1 MSSVFSVKASFD
13 GGDLVKGFNDVKKE
27 VKGIENAG
35 EDAKKS
41 LDQMLQQKNS
51 TSNYRRQLMQLT
63 KQLTD
68 LTVNYRSLS
77 DEEKQSEFGVALAQR
92 IDELTAKASMF
103 KDAMLDVQQSITE
116 SASDTANWDAFQQ
129 LVDVSTSA
137 LQSFTGVAG
146 LSEDSVEEL
155 TRTIAA
161 MQTIGAASNTV
172 IKIGNALQKQ
182 SALMLGVRRTQ
193 ELAAATAIKLKT
205 AAEVKGKAATV
216 AATAAQKAL
225 NTVAKANPYVLLAS
239 AVIALGTALVAF
251 AKKSN
256 EATKAEKAR
265 KEAAEEAAESIN
277 DARSKEAKSVGEVT
291 AKYRILQIEYSKL
304 DQNDKTSWIKDNA
317 TAFDN
322 LGLKINNVNDADQ
335 VFVTQSAKVIAALK
349 ARAKAEALEEKY
361 KEEVI
366 KAEEKKAEV
375 VRKTAKEGA
384 KFFTADGKVPEPLK
398 EAGLTEK
405 ELKYEWGGGQ
415 SGAGT
420 YILTPEATKKLQ
432 EYYDTQY
439 DVAVKAA
446 DESTSYW
453 ENRMVEA
460 ANEAAKAAKE
470 IEGLI
475 TKPTNGNSDSTKSS
489 SSSKTSDNDDIFDSG
504 SLRAAQKTVT
514 ELQDKLNRMSP
525 DDKAFDKVK
534 ADLKVAEKIVDDIK
548 KKMSDPDAAKAL
560 VEQYDEASKKIN
572 DIVKEYNIGIID
584 EETAKKQIEAINA
597 ELQKLGL
604 KPIEIKVKN
613 GKWDELFDKDIDT
626 KNLIEQYDE
635 ASKKINDIVKEYN
648 IGIIDK
654 ETAKKQ
660 IEAINTE
667 LQKLGLK
674 PIDIKLNPKGKW
686 DGAFDKDNDTK
697 TAVDSVVQAYSLKLI
712 DKDYA
717 KEAIDAINVERINA
731 NLPPIHLNLDV
742 EGVKEGISQAMQMF
756 GAVGS
761 LGNVVSSINSVYES
775 FKNLPDA
782 MDEAENGWERFMV
795 GFKAV
800 MQIMN
805 VFTTVLGTINT
816 VMETFT
822 MIQELVT
829 AAKLKDAAASSV
841 KAGADTAAATAST
854 AEATA
859 DTAAATAAE
868 TKAVADTAAA
878 TASTTV
884 ATADTAATIA
894 SGTKAA
900 TDTSAATASGTKAA
914 ADIAAATAST
924 TVATADTAATVAS
937 GTKAATDIATAA
949 ASGTKAAADIAAATA
964 STTVATADTAATVA
978 SGTKTATD
986 IAGAT
991 ASGTKAAADIAA
1003 AGAASVEA
1011 TANTAAAVSGAA
1023 KSVSW
1028 VPIVGPILAV
1038 AAIAAIIGGIIAAA
1052 NKGKFANGGI
1062 VQGASKIGDFNIA
1075 RVNGGEMI
1083 LNNRQQANLF
1093 NMLDNNR
1100 VNNVSASP
1108 QNVSFRIQGD
1118 TLVGVIDNYNKKR
1131 SRM

>member
-1 MSSVFSVKASFD
+1 MSSVFSIKASFD

-77 DEEKQSEFGVALAQR
+77 DEEKQSEFGVALAKR

-103 KDAMLDVQQSITE
+103 KDAMLDVQQSISE

-182 SALMLGVRRTQ
+182 SALMLGVLRTQ

-265 KEAAEEAAESIN
+265 KEAAEEAAESIK

-304 DQNDKTSWIKDNA
+304 DQNDKITWIKDNA

-335 VFVTQSAKVIAALK
+335 VFVTQSAKVIAALQ

-375 VRKTAKEGA
+375 VRKTANEGDR
-384 KFFTADGKVPEPLK
+384 FFTADGKVPEPLK

-475 TKPTNGNSDSTKSS
+475 TKPTNGNSVSTKSS

-504 SLRAAQKTVT
+504 SLIAAQKTVT
-514 ELQDKLNRMSP
+514 DLQDKLNRMSP

-534 ADLKVAEKIVDDIK
+534 ADLKAAEKIVEDIK
-548 KKMSDPDAAKAL
+548 KKMSDPDAAKTL

-613 GKWDELFDKDIDT
+613 GKWDGVFDIDIDT
-626 KNLIEQYDE
+626 KNLIEQYDD
-635 ASKKINDIVKEYN
+635 AVKKINDIVKSYN
-648 IGIIDK
+648 IGIIDEEK
-654 ETAKKQ
+654 AKAQ
-660 IEAINTE
+660 IEAINAE
-667 LQKLGLK
+667 LKKLGLK

-756 GAVGS
+756 DAVSS

-795 GFKAV
+795 GFEAG
-800 MQIMN
+800 MQIMS

-816 VMETFT
+816 LMTTFQT
-822 MIQELVT
+822 IQELVT
-829 AAKLKDAAASSV
+829 AAKIKDAAASSV
-841 KAGADTAAATAST
+841 QTAADEAAAAATMTKAGANM
-854 AEATA
+854 
-859 DTAAATAAE
+859 AE
-868 TKAVADTAAA
+868 TATGAGKAV
-878 TASTTV
+878 
-884 ATADTAATIA
+884 
-894 SGTKAA
+894 
-900 TDTSAATASGTKAA
+900 
-914 ADIAAATAST
+914 
-924 TVATADTAATVAS
+924 
-937 GTKAATDIATAA
+937 
-949 ASGTKAAADIAAATA
+949 
-964 STTVATADTAATVA
+964 
-978 SGTKTATD
+978 
-986 IAGAT
+986 
-991 ASGTKAAADIAA
+991 
-1003 AGAASVEA
+1003 
-1011 TANTAAAVSGAA
+1011 
-1023 KSVSW
+1023 SW
-1028 VPIVGPILAV
+1028 LPIVGPILA
-1038 AAIAAIIGGIIAAA
+1038 IAAIGAIMGVMLGVMS
-1052 NKGKFANGGI
+1052 KSKFANGGI
-1062 VQGASKIGDFNIA
+1062 VSNASKIGDFNIA

-1093 NMLDNNR
+1093 NMLDHNR
-1100 VNNVSASP
+1100 IDKTSTSP

>member
-1 MSSVFSVKASFD
+1 MSSVFSIKASFD

-182 SALMLGVRRTQ
+182 SALMLGVLRTQ

-205 AAEVKGKAATV
+205 AAEVKGKEATV
-216 AATAAQKAL
+216 AATVAQKAL

-239 AVIALGTALVAF
+239 AVIALGTALFAF

-265 KEAAEEAAESIN
+265 KEAAEEAAESIK

-304 DQNDKTSWIKDNA
+304 DQNDKITWIKDNA

-335 VFVTQSAKVIAALK
+335 VFVTQSAKVIAALQ

-375 VRKTAKEGA
+375 VRKTAKEGDR
-384 KFFTADGKVPEPLK
+384 FFTADGKVPEPLK

-475 TKPTNGNSDSTKSS
+475 TKPTNGNSGSTKSS
-489 SSSKTSDNDDIFDSG
+489 SSYKTSDNDDIFDSG
-504 SLRAAQKTVT
+504 SLIAAQKTVT
-514 ELQDKLNRMSP
+514 DLQDKLNRMSP

-534 ADLKVAEKIVDDIK
+534 ADLKAAEKIVEDIK
-548 KKMSDPDAAKAL
+548 KKMSDPDAAKTL

-613 GKWDELFDKDIDT
+613 GKWDGVFDIGIDT
-626 KNLIEQYDE
+626 KNLIEQYDD
-635 ASKKINDIVKEYN
+635 AVKKINDIVKSYN
-648 IGIIDK
+648 IGIIDEEK
-654 ETAKKQ
+654 AKAQIEAINAELKKLGLKPIEIKLKGKWDGVFDIDIDTKHLVDQYDDAVKKVNDIVKGYNIGIIDEETAKKQ
-660 IEAINTE
+660 IEAINAE

-756 GAVGS
+756 DAVSS

-775 FKNLPDA
+775 FKNLQDA

-795 GFKAV
+795 GFEAG
-800 MQIMN
+800 MQIMS

-816 VMETFT
+816 LMTTFQT
-822 MIQELVT
+822 IQELVT
-829 AAKLKDAAASSV
+829 AAKIKDAAASSV
-841 KAGADTAAATAST
+841 QTAADEAAAAATMTKAGANM
-854 AEATA
+854 
-859 DTAAATAAE
+859 AE
-868 TKAVADTAAA
+868 TATGAGKAV
-878 TASTTV
+878 
-884 ATADTAATIA
+884 
-894 SGTKAA
+894 
-900 TDTSAATASGTKAA
+900 
-914 ADIAAATAST
+914 
-924 TVATADTAATVAS
+924 
-937 GTKAATDIATAA
+937 
-949 ASGTKAAADIAAATA
+949 
-964 STTVATADTAATVA
+964 
-978 SGTKTATD
+978 
-986 IAGAT
+986 
-991 ASGTKAAADIAA
+991 
-1003 AGAASVEA
+1003 
-1011 TANTAAAVSGAA
+1011 
-1023 KSVSW
+1023 SW
-1028 VPIVGPILAV
+1028 LPIVGPILA
-1038 AAIAAIIGGIIAAA
+1038 IAAIGAIMGVMLGVMS
-1052 NKGKFANGGI
+1052 KSKFANGGI
-1062 VQGASKIGDFNIA
+1062 VSNASKIGDFNIA

-1093 NMLDNNR
+1093 NMLDHNR
-1100 VNNVSASP
+1100 IDKTSTSP

>member
-1 MSSVFSVKASFD
+1 MSSVFSIKASFD

-182 SALMLGVRRTQ
+182 SALMLGVLRTQ

-335 VFVTQSAKVIAALK
+335 VFVTQSAKVIAALQ

-375 VRKTAKEGA
+375 VRKTAKEGDR
-384 KFFTADGKVPEPLK
+384 FFTSDGKVPEPLK

-475 TKPTNGNSDSTKSS
+475 TKPTNGNSGSTKSS
-489 SSSKTSDNDDIFDSG
+489 SSYKTSDNDDIFDSG
-504 SLRAAQKTVT
+504 SLIAAQKTVT
-514 ELQDKLNRMSP
+514 DLQDKLNRMSP

-534 ADLKVAEKIVDDIK
+534 ADLKAAEKIVEDIK
-548 KKMSDPDAAKAL
+548 KKMSDPDAAKTL

-572 DIVKEYNIGIID
+572 NIVKEYNIGIID

-613 GKWDELFDKDIDT
+613 GKWDGVFDIGIDT
-626 KNLIEQYDE
+626 KNLIEQYDD
-635 ASKKINDIVKEYN
+635 AVKKINDIVKSYN
-648 IGIIDK
+648 IGIIDEEK
-654 ETAKKQ
+654 AKAQ
-660 IEAINTE
+660 IEAINAE
-667 LQKLGLK
+667 LKKLGLK

-756 GAVGS
+756 DAVSS

-775 FKNLPDA
+775 FKNLQDA
-782 MDEAENGWERFMV
+782 MDEAENGLERFMV
-795 GFKAV
+795 GFEAG
-800 MQIMN
+800 MQIMS

-816 VMETFT
+816 LMTTFQT
-822 MIQELVT
+822 IQELVT
-829 AAKLKDAAASSV
+829 AAKIKDAAASSV
-841 KAGADTAAATAST
+841 QTAADEAAAAATMTKAGANM
-854 AEATA
+854 
-859 DTAAATAAE
+859 AE
-868 TKAVADTAAA
+868 TATGAGKAV
-878 TASTTV
+878 
-884 ATADTAATIA
+884 
-894 SGTKAA
+894 
-900 TDTSAATASGTKAA
+900 
-914 ADIAAATAST
+914 
-924 TVATADTAATVAS
+924 
-937 GTKAATDIATAA
+937 
-949 ASGTKAAADIAAATA
+949 
-964 STTVATADTAATVA
+964 
-978 SGTKTATD
+978 
-986 IAGAT
+986 
-991 ASGTKAAADIAA
+991 
-1003 AGAASVEA
+1003 
-1011 TANTAAAVSGAA
+1011 
-1023 KSVSW
+1023 SW
-1028 VPIVGPILAV
+1028 LPIVGPILA
-1038 AAIAAIIGGIIAAA
+1038 IAAIGAIMGVMLGVMS
-1052 NKGKFANGGI
+1052 KSKFANGGI
-1062 VQGASKIGDFNIA
+1062 VSNASKIGDFNIA

-1093 NMLDNNR
+1093 NMLDHNR
-1100 VNNVSASP
+1100 IDKTSTSP

>member
-1 MSSVFSVKASFD
+1 MSSVFSIKASFD

-27 VKGIENAG
+27 VKGIETAG

-41 LDQMLQQKNS
+41 LDQMLQHKNS

-63 KQLTD
+63 QQLTD

-92 IDELTAKASMF
+92 IDELTTKASMF
-103 KDAMLDVQQSITE
+103 KDAMLDVQQSISE

-129 LVDVSTSA
+129 LVDVSTSV

-146 LSEDSVEEL
+146 LSEESVEGL

-193 ELAAATAIKLKT
+193 ELAAAAAIKLKT

-251 AKKSN
+251 AKKSS

-265 KEAAEEAAESIN
+265 KEAAEEAAESIK

-291 AKYRILQIEYSKL
+291 AKYRILQIAYSKL
-304 DQNDKTSWIKDNA
+304 DQNDKIAWIKDNA
-317 TAFDN
+317 TAFDS

-335 VFVTQSAKVIAALK
+335 IFVAQSAKVIAALQ

-366 KAEEKKAEV
+366 KAEEKKAAI
-375 VRKTAKEGA
+375 VRKTAKEGTRYQVSSA
-384 KFFTADGKVPEPLK
+384 FRMPKELK
-398 EAGLTEK
+398 EAGISK
-405 ELKYEWGGGQ
+405 DELRFELYGGE
-415 SGAGT
+415 SAAGE

-475 TKPTNGNSDSTKSS
+475 TKPNNGNSGSTKSS

-525 DDKAFDKVK
+525 DDKAFEKTK
-534 ADLKVAEKIVDDIK
+534 ADLKAAEKIVEDIK
-548 KKMSDPDAAKAL
+548 KKMSDPDAAKTL

-597 ELQKLGL
+597 ELQKLGI

-613 GKWDELFDKDIDT
+613 GKWDGVFDIDIDT
-626 KNLIEQYDE
+626 KNLIEQYDD
-635 ASKKINDIVKEYN
+635 AVKKINDIVKGYNIGIINEETAKTQIEAINNELKKLGLKPIEIKLKGKWDDVFDIDIDTKHLVDQYDDAVKKINDIVKGYN
-648 IGIIDK
+648 IGIIDEEK
-654 ETAKKQ
+654 AKTQ
-660 IEAINTE
+660 IETINDE
-667 LQKLGLK
+667 LKKLGLK
-674 PIDIKLNPKGKW
+674 PIDIKLNTKSKW

-717 KEAIDAINVERINA
+717 QEAIDAINVERINA
-731 NLPPIHLNLDV
+731 NLPPIYLNLDI
-742 EGVKEGISQAMQMF
+742 EGVKQGI
-756 GAVGS
+756 
-761 LGNVVSSINSVYES
+761 
-775 FKNLPDA
+775 D
-782 MDEAENGWERFMV
+782 
-795 GFKAV
+795 KA
-800 MQIMN
+800 
-805 VFTTVLGTINT
+805 
-816 VMETFT
+816 
-822 MIQELVT
+822 
-829 AAKLKDAAASSV
+829 
-841 KAGADTAAATAST
+841 
-854 AEATA
+854 
-859 DTAAATAAE
+859 
-868 TKAVADTAAA
+868 
-878 TASTTV
+878 
-884 ATADTAATIA
+884 
-894 SGTKAA
+894 
-900 TDTSAATASGTKAA
+900 
-914 ADIAAATAST
+914 
-924 TVATADTAATVAS
+924 
-937 GTKAATDIATAA
+937 
-949 ASGTKAAADIAAATA
+949 
-964 STTVATADTAATVA
+964 
-978 SGTKTATD
+978 
-986 IAGAT
+986 
-991 ASGTKAAADIAA
+991 
-1003 AGAASVEA
+1003 
-1011 TANTAAAVSGAA
+1011 
-1023 KSVSW
+1023 
-1028 VPIVGPILAV
+1028 
-1038 AAIAAIIGGIIAAA
+1038 
-1052 NKGKFANGGI
+1052 
-1062 VQGASKIGDFNIA
+1062 
-1075 RVNGGEMI
+1075 
-1083 LNNRQQANLF
+1083 
-1093 NMLDNNR
+1093 
-1100 VNNVSASP
+1100 
-1108 QNVSFRIQGD
+1108 
-1118 TLVGVIDNYNKKR
+1118 
-1131 SRM
+1131 

>member
-27 VKGIENAG
+27 IKGLETVG

-63 KQLTD
+63 HQLTD
-68 LTVNYRSLS
+68 LTVNYRKLS

-92 IDELTAKASMF
+92 IDELTTKASMF
-103 KDAMLDVQQSITE
+103 KDAMLDVQQSISE

-146 LSEDSVEEL
+146 LSEESVEEL

-193 ELAAATAIKLKT
+193 ELAAAAAIKLKT

-251 AKKSN
+251 AKKSS

-265 KEAAEEAAESIN
+265 KEAAEEAAESIK

-304 DQNDKTSWIKDNA
+304 DQNDKITWIKDNA

-322 LGLKINNVNDADQ
+322 LGLKINTVNDADQ
-335 VFVTQSAKVIAALK
+335 VFVTQSAKVIAALQ

-375 VRKTAKEGA
+375 VRKNAKEGDR
-384 KFFTADGKVPEPLK
+384 FFTADGKVPKPLK

-432 EYYDTQY
+432 EYYNTQY

-475 TKPTNGNSDSTKSS
+475 TKPTNSSSGSTKSS

-514 ELQDKLNRMSP
+514 ALQDKLNRMSP
-525 DDKAFDKVK
+525 DDKAFEKTK
-534 ADLKVAEKIVDDIK
+534 ADLKAAEKIVEDIK
-548 KKMSDPDAAKAL
+548 KKMSDPDAAKTL

-597 ELQKLGL
+597 ELQKLGI

-613 GKWDELFDKDIDT
+613 GKWDGVFDIDIDT
-626 KNLIEQYDE
+626 KNLIEQYDD
-635 ASKKINDIVKEYN
+635 AVKKVNDIVKGYN
-648 IGIIDK
+648 IGIIDEEK
-654 ETAKKQ
+654 AKTQ
-660 IEAINTE
+660 IEAINNE
-667 LQKLGLK
+667 LKKLGIK

-717 KEAIDAINVERINA
+717 QEAIDAINVERINA

-742 EGVKEGISQAMQMF
+742 EGVKQGIDKAMQMF
-756 GAVGS
+756 DTFGS

-775 FKNLPDA
+775 FNNLSTA
-782 MDEAENGWERFMV
+782 MDEAENSWERFML
-795 GFKAV
+795 GFDAGMK
-800 MQIMN
+800 IMN
-805 VFTTVLGTINT
+805 VFTTILETINT
-816 VMETFT
+816 LMTTFQT
-822 MIQELVT
+822 IQELVT
-829 AAKLKDAAASSV
+829 AAKLKDAAATSV
-841 KAGADTAAATAST
+841 QIAADTEGAGATMTKAGANM
-854 AEATA
+854 AET
-859 DTAAATAAE
+859 ATAAG
-868 TKAVADTAAA
+868 KAVSWIPVVGPVLAAA
-878 TASTTV
+878 AIG
-884 ATADTAATIA
+884 TIM
-894 SGTKAA
+894 G
-900 TDTSAATASGTKAA
+900 
-914 ADIAAATAST
+914 ILL
-924 TVATADTAATVAS
+924 
-937 GTKAATDIATAA
+937 
-949 ASGTKAAADIAAATA
+949 
-964 STTVATADTAATVA
+964 
-978 SGTKTATD
+978 
-986 IAGAT
+986 
-991 ASGTKAAADIAA
+991 
-1003 AGAASVEA
+1003 SVI
-1011 TANTAAAVSGAA
+1011 S
-1023 KSVSW
+1023 KS
-1028 VPIVGPILAV
+1028 
-1038 AAIAAIIGGIIAAA
+1038 
-1052 NKGKFANGGI
+1052 KFANGGI
-1062 VQGASKIGDFNIA
+1062 VPGASKIGDFNLV
-1075 RVNGGEMI
+1075 RVNGGELI
-1083 LNNRQQANLF
+1083 LNQRQQKNLF
-1093 NMLDNNR
+1093 DMIDKNR
-1100 VNNVSASP
+1100 VNNVNNTTG
-1108 QNVSFRIQGD
+1108 NVVFTIQGD
-1118 TLVGVIDNYNKKR
+1118 KLVGVLDNYNKKR

>member
-1 MSSVFSVKASFD
+1 
-13 GGDLVKGFNDVKKE
+13 
-27 VKGIENAG
+27 
-35 EDAKKS
+35 
-41 LDQMLQQKNS
+41 MLQQKNS

-182 SALMLGVRRTQ
+182 SALMLGVLRTQ

-265 KEAAEEAAESIN
+265 KEAAEEAAESIK

-304 DQNDKTSWIKDNA
+304 DQNDKITWIKDNA

-335 VFVTQSAKVIAALK
+335 VFVTQSAKVIAALQ

-375 VRKTAKEGA
+375 VRKTAKEGDR
-384 KFFTADGKVPEPLK
+384 FFTADGKVPEPLK

-475 TKPTNGNSDSTKSS
+475 TKPTNGNSGSTKSS

-504 SLRAAQKTVT
+504 SLIAAQKTVT
-514 ELQDKLNRMSP
+514 DLQDKLNRMSP

-534 ADLKVAEKIVDDIK
+534 ADLKAAEKIVEDIK
-548 KKMSDPDAAKAL
+548 KKMSDPDAAKTL

-572 DIVKEYNIGIID
+572 NIVKEYNIGIID

-613 GKWDELFDKDIDT
+613 GKWDGVFDIDIDT
-626 KNLIEQYDE
+626 KNLIEQYDD
-635 ASKKINDIVKEYN
+635 AVKKINDIVKSYN
-648 IGIIDK
+648 IGIIDEEK
-654 ETAKKQ
+654 AKAQ
-660 IEAINTE
+660 IEAINAE
-667 LQKLGLK
+667 LKKLGLK

-756 GAVGS
+756 DAVSS

-775 FKNLPDA
+775 FKNLQDA

-795 GFKAV
+795 GFEAG
-800 MQIMN
+800 MQIMS

-816 VMETFT
+816 LMTTFQT
-822 MIQELVT
+822 IQELVT
-829 AAKLKDAAASSV
+829 AAKIKDAAASSV
-841 KAGADTAAATAST
+841 QTAADEAAAAATMTKAGANM
-854 AEATA
+854 
-859 DTAAATAAE
+859 AE
-868 TKAVADTAAA
+868 TATGAGKAV
-878 TASTTV
+878 
-884 ATADTAATIA
+884 
-894 SGTKAA
+894 
-900 TDTSAATASGTKAA
+900 
-914 ADIAAATAST
+914 
-924 TVATADTAATVAS
+924 
-937 GTKAATDIATAA
+937 
-949 ASGTKAAADIAAATA
+949 
-964 STTVATADTAATVA
+964 
-978 SGTKTATD
+978 
-986 IAGAT
+986 
-991 ASGTKAAADIAA
+991 
-1003 AGAASVEA
+1003 
-1011 TANTAAAVSGAA
+1011 
-1023 KSVSW
+1023 SW
-1028 VPIVGPILAV
+1028 LPIVGPILA
-1038 AAIAAIIGGIIAAA
+1038 IAAIGAIMGVMLGVMS
-1052 NKGKFANGGI
+1052 KSKFANGGI
-1062 VQGASKIGDFNIA
+1062 VSNASKIGDFNIA

-1093 NMLDNNR
+1093 NMLDHNR
-1100 VNNVSASP
+1100 IDKTSTSP

>member
-1 MSSVFSVKASFD
+1 MSVFSIKASFD
-13 GGDLVKGFNDVKKE
+13 STDLVKGFNDVKKE

-41 LDQMLQQKNS
+41 LDKMLQQKNS

-92 IDELTAKASMF
+92 IDELTTKASMF
-103 KDAMLDVQQSITE
+103 KDAMLDVQQSISE

-129 LVDVSTSA
+129 LIDVSTSA

-146 LSEDSVEEL
+146 LSEESVEEL

-193 ELAAATAIKLKT
+193 ELAAAAAIKLKT

-251 AKKSN
+251 AKKSS

-265 KEAAEEAAESIN
+265 KEAAEEAAESIK

-304 DQNDKTSWIKDNA
+304 DQNDKIAWIKDNA

-322 LGLKINNVNDADQ
+322 LGLKINNINDADQ
-335 VFVTQSAKVIAALK
+335 IFVTQSAKVIAALQ

-375 VRKTAKEGA
+375 VRKTAKEGDR
-384 KFFTADGKVPEPLK
+384 FFTADGKVPKQLK

-460 ANEAAKAAKE
+460 ANDAAKAAKE

-475 TKPTNGNSDSTKSS
+475 TKPNNGNSGSTKSS

-514 ELQDKLNRMSP
+514 DLQDKLNRMSP
-525 DDKAFDKVK
+525 DDKAFEKTK
-534 ADLKVAEKIVDDIK
+534 ADLKAAEKIVEDIK
-548 KKMSDPDAAKAL
+548 KKMADPDAAKTL
-560 VEQYDEASKKIN
+560 VDQYDEASKKIN

-597 ELQKLGL
+597 ELQKLGI

-613 GKWDELFDKDIDT
+613 GKWDDVFDIDIDT
-626 KNLIEQYDE
+626 KHLVDQYDD
-635 ASKKINDIVKEYN
+635 AVKKVNDIVKGYN
-648 IGIIDK
+648 IGIIDEEK
-654 ETAKKQ
+654 AKTQ
-660 IEAINTE
+660 IEAINNE
-667 LQKLGLK
+667 LKKLGLK
-674 PIDIKLNPKGKW
+674 PIDIKLNAKSKW
-686 DGAFDKDNDTK
+686 DGAFEKDNDTK
-697 TAVDSVVQAYSLKLI
+697 TAVDSVVQAYNLKLI

-717 KEAIDAINVERINA
+717 QEAIDAINVERINA

-756 GAVGS
+756 DAVSS

-795 GFKAV
+795 GFEAG
-800 MQIMN
+800 MQIMS

-816 VMETFT
+816 LMTTFET
-822 MIQELVT
+822 IQELVT
-829 AAKLKDAAASSV
+829 AAKQKDA
-841 KAGADTAAATAST
+841 
-854 AEATA
+854 
-859 DTAAATAAE
+859 
-868 TKAVADTAAA
+868 
-878 TASTTV
+878 
-884 ATADTAATIA
+884 IA
-894 SGTKAA
+894 SGVQM
-900 TDTSAATASGTKAA
+900 A
-914 ADIAAATAST
+914 ADE
-924 TVATADTAATVAS
+924 
-937 GTKAATDIATAA
+937 
-949 ASGTKAAADIAAATA
+949 
-964 STTVATADTAATVA
+964 
-978 SGTKTATD
+978 
-986 IAGAT
+986 
-991 ASGTKAAADIAA
+991 AA
-1003 AGAASVEA
+1003 AGSSMKKGGAQMFEAATGA
-1011 TANTAAAVSGAA
+1011 GKAVS
-1023 KSVSW
+1023 W
-1028 VPIVGPILAV
+1028 LPIVGPILA
-1038 AAIAAIIGGIIAAA
+1038 IAAIGAIMGVMLGVMS
-1052 NKGKFANGGI
+1052 KSKFANGGI

-1093 NMLDNNR
+1093 NMLDHNR
-1100 VNNVSASP
+1100 IDNTSISP
-1108 QNVSFRIQGD
+1108 QTVSFRIQGD
-1118 TLVGVIDNYNKKR
+1118 TLVGAIDNYNKKR

>member
-1 MSSVFSVKASFD
+1 MSSVFSIKASFD

-182 SALMLGVRRTQ
+182 SALMLGVLRTQ

-304 DQNDKTSWIKDNA
+304 DQNDKITWIKDNA

-335 VFVTQSAKVIAALK
+335 VFVTQSAKVIAALQ

-375 VRKTAKEGA
+375 VRKTAKEGDR
-384 KFFTADGKVPEPLK
+384 FFTADGKVPEPLK

-475 TKPTNGNSDSTKSS
+475 TKPTNGNSGSTKSS
-489 SSSKTSDNDDIFDSG
+489 SSYKTSDNDDIFDSG
-504 SLRAAQKTVT
+504 SLIAAQKTVT
-514 ELQDKLNRMSP
+514 DLQDKLNRMSP

-534 ADLKVAEKIVDDIK
+534 ADLKAAEKIVEDIK
-548 KKMSDPDAAKAL
+548 KKMSDPDAAKTL

-572 DIVKEYNIGIID
+572 NIVKEYNIGIID

-613 GKWDELFDKDIDT
+613 GKWDGVFDIDIDT
-626 KNLIEQYDE
+626 KNLIEQYDD
-635 ASKKINDIVKEYN
+635 AVKKINDIVKSYN
-648 IGIIDK
+648 IGIIDEEK
-654 ETAKKQ
+654 AKAQ
-660 IEAINTE
+660 IEAINAE
-667 LQKLGLK
+667 LKKLGLK

-756 GAVGS
+756 DAVSS

-775 FKNLPDA
+775 FKNLQDA
-782 MDEAENGWERFMV
+782 MDEAENGWERFMG
-795 GFKAV
+795 GFEAG
-800 MQIMN
+800 MQIMS

-816 VMETFT
+816 LMTTFQT
-822 MIQELVT
+822 IQELVT
-829 AAKLKDAAASSV
+829 AAKIKDAAASSV
-841 KAGADTAAATAST
+841 QTAADEAAAAATMTKAGANM
-854 AEATA
+854 
-859 DTAAATAAE
+859 AE
-868 TKAVADTAAA
+868 TATGAGKAV
-878 TASTTV
+878 
-884 ATADTAATIA
+884 
-894 SGTKAA
+894 
-900 TDTSAATASGTKAA
+900 
-914 ADIAAATAST
+914 
-924 TVATADTAATVAS
+924 
-937 GTKAATDIATAA
+937 
-949 ASGTKAAADIAAATA
+949 
-964 STTVATADTAATVA
+964 
-978 SGTKTATD
+978 
-986 IAGAT
+986 
-991 ASGTKAAADIAA
+991 
-1003 AGAASVEA
+1003 
-1011 TANTAAAVSGAA
+1011 
-1023 KSVSW
+1023 SW
-1028 VPIVGPILAV
+1028 LPIVGPILA
-1038 AAIAAIIGGIIAAA
+1038 IAAIGAIMGVMLGVMS
-1052 NKGKFANGGI
+1052 KSKFANGGI
-1062 VQGASKIGDFNIA
+1062 VSNASKIGDFNIA

-1093 NMLDNNR
+1093 NMLDHNR
-1100 VNNVSASP
+1100 IDKTSTSP

>member
-182 SALMLGVRRTQ
+182 SALMLGVLRTQ

-239 AVIALGTALVAF
+239 AVIALGTALFAF

-304 DQNDKTSWIKDNA
+304 DQNDKITWIKDNA

-335 VFVTQSAKVIAALK
+335 VFVTQSAKVIAALQ

-375 VRKTAKEGA
+375 VRKTAKEGDR
-384 KFFTADGKVPEPLK
+384 FFTADGKVPEPLK

-420 YILTPEATKKLQ
+420 YILTQEATKKLQ
-432 EYYDTQY
+432 DYYDTQY

-475 TKPTNGNSDSTKSS
+475 TKPTNGNSGSTKSS
-489 SSSKTSDNDDIFDSG
+489 SSYKTSDNDDIFDSG
-504 SLRAAQKTVT
+504 SLIAAQKTVT
-514 ELQDKLNRMSP
+514 DLQDKLNRMSP

-534 ADLKVAEKIVDDIK
+534 ADLKAAEKIVEDIK
-548 KKMSDPDAAKAL
+548 KKMSDPDAAKTL

-572 DIVKEYNIGIID
+572 NIVKEYNIGIID

-597 ELQKLGL
+597 
-604 KPIEIKVKN
+604 
-613 GKWDELFDKDIDT
+613 
-626 KNLIEQYDE
+626 
-635 ASKKINDIVKEYN
+635 
-648 IGIIDK
+648 
-654 ETAKKQ
+654 
-660 IEAINTE
+660 E

-756 GAVGS
+756 DAVSS

-775 FKNLPDA
+775 FKNLQDA

-795 GFKAV
+795 GFEAG
-800 MQIMN
+800 MQIMS

-816 VMETFT
+816 LMTTFQT
-822 MIQELVT
+822 IQELVT
-829 AAKLKDAAASSV
+829 AAKIKDAAASSV
-841 KAGADTAAATAST
+841 QTAADEAAAAATMTKAGANM
-854 AEATA
+854 
-859 DTAAATAAE
+859 AE
-868 TKAVADTAAA
+868 TATGAGKAV
-878 TASTTV
+878 
-884 ATADTAATIA
+884 
-894 SGTKAA
+894 
-900 TDTSAATASGTKAA
+900 
-914 ADIAAATAST
+914 
-924 TVATADTAATVAS
+924 
-937 GTKAATDIATAA
+937 
-949 ASGTKAAADIAAATA
+949 
-964 STTVATADTAATVA
+964 
-978 SGTKTATD
+978 
-986 IAGAT
+986 
-991 ASGTKAAADIAA
+991 
-1003 AGAASVEA
+1003 
-1011 TANTAAAVSGAA
+1011 
-1023 KSVSW
+1023 SW
-1028 VPIVGPILAV
+1028 LPIVGPILA
-1038 AAIAAIIGGIIAAA
+1038 IAAIGAIMGVMLGVMS
-1052 NKGKFANGGI
+1052 KSKFANGGI
-1062 VQGASKIGDFNIA
+1062 VSNASKIGDFNIA

-1093 NMLDNNR
+1093 NMLDHNR
-1100 VNNVSASP
+1100 IDKTSTSP

>member
-1 MSSVFSVKASFD
+1 MSSVFSVKGSFD
-13 GGDLVKGFNDVKKE
+13 GADLVKGFNDVKKE
-27 VKGIENAG
+27 VKGLESAG

-51 TSNYRRQLMQLT
+51 TSNYRRQLMRLT
-63 KQLTD
+63 QQLTD

-92 IDELTAKASMF
+92 IDELTTKASMF
-103 KDAMLDVQQSITE
+103 KDAMLDVQQSISE

-146 LSEDSVEEL
+146 LSEESVEGL

-193 ELAAATAIKLKT
+193 ELAAAAAIKLKT

-239 AVIALGTALVAF
+239 AVIALGAALVVF
-251 AKKSN
+251 AKKSS

-265 KEAAEEAAESIN
+265 KEAAEEAAESIK

-304 DQNDKTSWIKDNA
+304 DQNDKITWIKDNA
-317 TAFDN
+317 TAFDS

-335 VFVTQSAKVIAALK
+335 IFVAQSAKVIAALQ

-375 VRKTAKEGA
+375 VRKTAKEGDR
-384 KFFTADGKVPEPLK
+384 FFTATGKVPEPLK

-489 SSSKTSDNDDIFDSG
+489 SSSKTSDNEDIFDPG
-504 SLRAAQKTVT
+504 SLRAAQKIVT
-514 ELQDKLNRMSP
+514 DLQDKLNRMSP
-525 DDKAFDKVK
+525 DDKAFEKTK
-534 ADLKVAEKIVDDIK
+534 ADLKAAEKIVEDIK
-548 KKMSDPDAAKAL
+548 KKMADPDAAKTL

-604 KPIEIKVKN
+604 KPIEIK
-613 GKWDELFDKDIDT
+613 
-626 KNLIEQYDE
+626 
-635 ASKKINDIVKEYN
+635 
-648 IGIIDK
+648 
-654 ETAKKQ
+654 
-660 IEAINTE
+660 
-667 LQKLGLK
+667 LK
-674 PIDIKLNPKGKW
+674 PVVNKGKW

-697 TAVDSVVQAYSLKLI
+697 TAIDSVVKAYSLKLI

-717 KEAIDAINVERINA
+717 QEAIDAINVERINA
-731 NLPPIHLNLDV
+731 NLQPIYLNLDI
-742 EGVKEGISQAMQMF
+742 EGVKQGIDKAMQMF
-756 GAVGS
+756 DTFGS

-775 FKNLPDA
+775 FNNLSTA
-782 MDEAENGWERFMV
+782 MDDAENSWERFMV
-795 GFKAV
+795 GFDAGMK
-800 MQIMN
+800 IMN
-805 VFTTVLGTINT
+805 VFTTILETINT
-816 VMETFT
+816 LMTTFQT
-822 MIQELVT
+822 IQELVT
-829 AAKLKDAAASSV
+829 AAKLKDAAATSV
-841 KAGADTAAATAST
+841 QIAADTEGAGATMTKAGANM
-854 AEATA
+854 AET
-859 DTAAATAAE
+859 ATAAG
-868 TKAVADTAAA
+868 KAVSWIPVVGPVLAAA
-878 TASTTV
+878 AIG
-884 ATADTAATIA
+884 TIM
-894 SGTKAA
+894 G
-900 TDTSAATASGTKAA
+900 
-914 ADIAAATAST
+914 ILL
-924 TVATADTAATVAS
+924 
-937 GTKAATDIATAA
+937 
-949 ASGTKAAADIAAATA
+949 
-964 STTVATADTAATVA
+964 
-978 SGTKTATD
+978 
-986 IAGAT
+986 
-991 ASGTKAAADIAA
+991 
-1003 AGAASVEA
+1003 SVI
-1011 TANTAAAVSGAA
+1011 S
-1023 KSVSW
+1023 KS
-1028 VPIVGPILAV
+1028 
-1038 AAIAAIIGGIIAAA
+1038 
-1052 NKGKFANGGI
+1052 KFANGGI
-1062 VQGASKIGDFNIA
+1062 VPGASKIGDFNLV
-1075 RVNGGEMI
+1075 RVNGGELI
-1083 LNNRQQANLF
+1083 LNQRQQKNLF
-1093 NMLDNNR
+1093 DMIDKNR
-1100 VNNVSASP
+1100 VNNVNNTDG
-1108 QNVSFRIQGD
+1108 NVVFTIQGD
-1118 TLVGVIDNYNKKR
+1118 KLVGVLDNYNKKR

>member
-1 MSSVFSVKASFD
+1 MSSVFSIKASFD

-27 VKGIENAG
+27 VKGIENVG

-77 DEEKQSEFGVALAQR
+77 DEEKQSEFGVALAKR

-103 KDAMLDVQQSITE
+103 KDAMLYVQQSITE

-182 SALMLGVRRTQ
+182 SALMLGVLRTQ

-265 KEAAEEAAESIN
+265 KEAAEEAAESIK

-291 AKYRILQIEYSKL
+291 AKYHILQIEYSKL

-335 VFVTQSAKVIAALK
+335 VFVTQSAKVIAALQ

-375 VRKTAKEGA
+375 VRKTTKEGDR
-384 KFFTADGKVPEPLK
+384 FFTADGKVPEQLK

-504 SLRAAQKTVT
+504 SLIAAQKTVT
-514 ELQDKLNRMSP
+514 DLQDKLNRMSP
-525 DDKAFDKVK
+525 NDKAFDKVK
-534 ADLKVAEKIVDDIK
+534 ADLKAAEKIVEDIK
-548 KKMSDPDAAKAL
+548 KKMSDPDAAKTL

-613 GKWDELFDKDIDT
+613 GKWDGVFDIDIDT
-626 KNLIEQYDE
+626 KNLIEQYDD
-635 ASKKINDIVKEYN
+635 AVKKINDIVKGYN
-648 IGIIDK
+648 IGIIDEEK
-654 ETAKKQ
+654 AKAQ
-660 IEAINTE
+660 IEAINAE
-667 LQKLGLK
+667 LKKLGLK

-756 GAVGS
+756 DAVSS

-775 FKNLPDA
+775 FKNLQDA

-795 GFKAV
+795 GFEAG
-800 MQIMN
+800 MQIMS

-816 VMETFT
+816 LMTTFQT
-822 MIQELVT
+822 IQELVT
-829 AAKLKDAAASSV
+829 AAKIKDAAASSV
-841 KAGADTAAATAST
+841 QTAADEAAAAATMTKAGANM
-854 AEATA
+854 
-859 DTAAATAAE
+859 AE
-868 TKAVADTAAA
+868 TATGAGKAV
-878 TASTTV
+878 
-884 ATADTAATIA
+884 
-894 SGTKAA
+894 
-900 TDTSAATASGTKAA
+900 
-914 ADIAAATAST
+914 
-924 TVATADTAATVAS
+924 
-937 GTKAATDIATAA
+937 
-949 ASGTKAAADIAAATA
+949 
-964 STTVATADTAATVA
+964 
-978 SGTKTATD
+978 
-986 IAGAT
+986 
-991 ASGTKAAADIAA
+991 
-1003 AGAASVEA
+1003 
-1011 TANTAAAVSGAA
+1011 
-1023 KSVSW
+1023 SW
-1028 VPIVGPILAV
+1028 LPIVGPILA
-1038 AAIAAIIGGIIAAA
+1038 IAAIGAIMGVMLGVMS
-1052 NKGKFANGGI
+1052 KSKFANGGI
-1062 VQGASKIGDFNIA
+1062 VSNASKIGDFNIA

-1093 NMLDNNR
+1093 NMLDHNR
-1100 VNNVSASP
+1100 IDKTSTSP

>member
-1 MSSVFSVKASFD
+1 MSSVFSIKASFD

-27 VKGIENAG
+27 VKGIENVG

-77 DEEKQSEFGVALAQR
+77 DEEKQSEFGVALAKR

-103 KDAMLDVQQSITE
+103 KDAMLDVQQSISE

-182 SALMLGVRRTQ
+182 SALMLGVLRTQ

-304 DQNDKTSWIKDNA
+304 DQNDKITWIKDNA

-335 VFVTQSAKVIAALK
+335 VFVTQSAKVIAALQ

-375 VRKTAKEGA
+375 VRKTANEGDR
-384 KFFTADGKVPEPLK
+384 FFTADGKVPEPLK

-432 EYYDTQY
+432 DYYDTQY

-475 TKPTNGNSDSTKSS
+475 TKPTNGNSGSTKSS
-489 SSSKTSDNDDIFDSG
+489 SSYKTSDNDDIFDSG
-504 SLRAAQKTVT
+504 SLIAAQKTVT
-514 ELQDKLNRMSP
+514 DLQDKLNRMSP

-534 ADLKVAEKIVDDIK
+534 ADLKAAEKIVEDIK
-548 KKMSDPDAAKAL
+548 KKMSDPDAAKTL

-613 GKWDELFDKDIDT
+613 GKWDGVFDIDIDT
-626 KNLIEQYDE
+626 KNLIEQYDD
-635 ASKKINDIVKEYN
+635 AVKKINDIVKSYN
-648 IGIIDK
+648 IGIIDE
-654 ETAKKQ
+654 ETSKKQ
-660 IEAINTE
+660 IEAINAE

-756 GAVGS
+756 DAVSS

-795 GFKAV
+795 GFEAG
-800 MQIMN
+800 MQIMS

-816 VMETFT
+816 LMTTFQT
-822 MIQELVT
+822 IQELVT
-829 AAKLKDAAASSV
+829 AAKIKDAAASSV
-841 KAGADTAAATAST
+841 QTAADEAAAAATMTKAGANM
-854 AEATA
+854 
-859 DTAAATAAE
+859 AE
-868 TKAVADTAAA
+868 TATGAGKAV
-878 TASTTV
+878 
-884 ATADTAATIA
+884 
-894 SGTKAA
+894 
-900 TDTSAATASGTKAA
+900 
-914 ADIAAATAST
+914 
-924 TVATADTAATVAS
+924 
-937 GTKAATDIATAA
+937 
-949 ASGTKAAADIAAATA
+949 
-964 STTVATADTAATVA
+964 
-978 SGTKTATD
+978 
-986 IAGAT
+986 
-991 ASGTKAAADIAA
+991 
-1003 AGAASVEA
+1003 
-1011 TANTAAAVSGAA
+1011 
-1023 KSVSW
+1023 SW
-1028 VPIVGPILAV
+1028 LPIVGPILA
-1038 AAIAAIIGGIIAAA
+1038 IAAIGAIMGVMLGVMS
-1052 NKGKFANGGI
+1052 KSKFANGGI

-1093 NMLDNNR
+1093 NMLDHNR
-1100 VNNVSASP
+1100 IDKTSTSP

>member
-1 MSSVFSVKASFD
+1 
-13 GGDLVKGFNDVKKE
+13 
-27 VKGIENAG
+27 
-35 EDAKKS
+35 
-41 LDQMLQQKNS
+41 MLQQKNS

-182 SALMLGVRRTQ
+182 SALMLGVLRTQ

-265 KEAAEEAAESIN
+265 KEAAEEAAESIK

-304 DQNDKTSWIKDNA
+304 DQNDKITWIKDNA

-335 VFVTQSAKVIAALK
+335 VFVTQSAKVIAALQ

-375 VRKTAKEGA
+375 VRKTAKEGDR
-384 KFFTADGKVPEPLK
+384 FFTADGKVPEPLK

-475 TKPTNGNSDSTKSS
+475 TKPTNGNSGSTKSS

-504 SLRAAQKTVT
+504 SLIAAQKTVT
-514 ELQDKLNRMSP
+514 DLQDKLNRMSP

-534 ADLKVAEKIVDDIK
+534 ADLKAAEKIVEDIK
-548 KKMSDPDAAKAL
+548 KKMSDPDAAKTL

-613 GKWDELFDKDIDT
+613 GKWDGVFDIDIDT
-626 KNLIEQYDE
+626 KNLIEQYDD
-635 ASKKINDIVKEYN
+635 AVKKINDIVKSYN
-648 IGIIDK
+648 IGVIDEEK
-654 ETAKKQ
+654 AKAQ
-660 IEAINTE
+660 IEAINAE
-667 LQKLGLK
+667 LKKLGLK

-756 GAVGS
+756 DAVSS

-795 GFKAV
+795 GFEAG
-800 MQIMN
+800 MQIMS

-816 VMETFT
+816 LMTTFQT
-822 MIQELVT
+822 IQELVT
-829 AAKLKDAAASSV
+829 AAKIKDAAASGV
-841 KAGADTAAATAST
+841 QTAADEAAAAATMTKAGANM
-854 AEATA
+854 
-859 DTAAATAAE
+859 AE
-868 TKAVADTAAA
+868 TATGAGKAV
-878 TASTTV
+878 
-884 ATADTAATIA
+884 
-894 SGTKAA
+894 
-900 TDTSAATASGTKAA
+900 
-914 ADIAAATAST
+914 
-924 TVATADTAATVAS
+924 
-937 GTKAATDIATAA
+937 
-949 ASGTKAAADIAAATA
+949 
-964 STTVATADTAATVA
+964 
-978 SGTKTATD
+978 
-986 IAGAT
+986 
-991 ASGTKAAADIAA
+991 
-1003 AGAASVEA
+1003 
-1011 TANTAAAVSGAA
+1011 
-1023 KSVSW
+1023 SW
-1028 VPIVGPILAV
+1028 LPIVGPILA
-1038 AAIAAIIGGIIAAA
+1038 IAAIGAIMGVMLGVMS
-1052 NKGKFANGGI
+1052 KSKFANGGI
-1062 VQGASKIGDFNIA
+1062 VSNASKIGDFNIA

-1093 NMLDNNR
+1093 NMLDHNR
-1100 VNNVSASP
+1100 IDKTSASP

>member
-1 MSSVFSVKASFD
+1 MSQFSVKATFD
-13 GGDLVKGFNDVKKE
+13 GADLVKGFNDVKKE
-27 VKGIENAG
+27 IKGLETVG

-77 DEEKQSEFGVALAQR
+77 DEEKQSEFGVALAKR

-103 KDAMLDVQQSITE
+103 KDAMLDVQQSISK

-137 LQSFTGVAG
+137 LQSFTGIAG
-146 LSEDSVEEL
+146 LSEESVEEL

-193 ELAAATAIKLKT
+193 ELALATAIKLKT

-216 AATAAQKAL
+216 AATGAQKAL

-265 KEAAEEAAESIN
+265 KEAAEEAAESVK

-304 DQNDKTSWIKDNA
+304 DQNDKITWIKDNA
-317 TAFDN
+317 TAFNN

-335 VFVTQSAKVIAALK
+335 VFVTQSAKVIAALQ

-375 VRKTAKEGA
+375 VRKTAKEGDR
-384 KFFTADGKVPEPLK
+384 FFTVDGKVPELLK
-398 EAGLTEK
+398 EAGLIEK

-420 YILTPEATKKLQ
+420 YILTQEATKKLQ

-460 ANEAAKAAKE
+460 ANEAAKTAKE

-475 TKPTNGNSDSTKSS
+475 TTP
-489 SSSKTSDNDDIFDSG
+489 KTSNSGSKISNTEDIFDSG
-504 SLRAAQKTVT
+504 SLRAAQKAVT
-514 ELQDKLNRMSP
+514 KLQDKLNRMSP
-525 DDKAFDKVK
+525 DNEAFEETKK
-534 ADLKVAEKIVDDIK
+534 KLKDAEKIVEDIK
-548 KKMSDPDAAKAL
+548 KKMADPESAKTL
-560 VEQYDEASKKIN
+560 VEQYDDAVKKIN
-572 DIVKEYNIGIID
+572 SIVKKYNIGIID
-584 EETAKKQIEAINA
+584 EETAKTQIEAINA
-597 ELQKLGL
+597 ELK
-604 KPIEIKVKN
+604 
-613 GKWDELFDKDIDT
+613 
-626 KNLIEQYDE
+626 
-635 ASKKINDIVKEYN
+635 
-648 IGIIDK
+648 
-654 ETAKKQ
+654 
-660 IEAINTE
+660 
-667 LQKLGLK
+667 KLGLK
-674 PIDIKLNPKGKW
+674 PIDIKLNPVVNKGKW
-686 DGAFDKDNDTK
+686 AGAFDKDNDTK
-697 TAVDSVVQAYSLKLI
+697 TAVDSVVKAYSLKLV

-717 KEAIDAINVERINA
+717 QEAIDAINVERINA
-731 NLPPIHLNLDV
+731 NLPPIYLNLDI
-742 EGVKEGISQAMQMF
+742 EGVKQGIDKAMQMF

-775 FKNLPDA
+775 FNNLADA

-795 GFKAV
+795 GFEAG

-805 VFTTVLGTINT
+805 VFTTILETINT
-816 VMETFT
+816 LMTTFQT
-822 MIQELVT
+822 IQELVT
-829 AAKLKDAAASSV
+829 AAKLKDAAATSV
-841 KAGADTAAATAST
+841 QIAADTEGAGATMTKAGANM
-854 AEATA
+854 AET
-859 DTAAATAAE
+859 ATAAG
-868 TKAVADTAAA
+868 KAV
-878 TASTTV
+878 
-884 ATADTAATIA
+884 
-894 SGTKAA
+894 
-900 TDTSAATASGTKAA
+900 
-914 ADIAAATAST
+914 
-924 TVATADTAATVAS
+924 
-937 GTKAATDIATAA
+937 
-949 ASGTKAAADIAAATA
+949 
-964 STTVATADTAATVA
+964 
-978 SGTKTATD
+978 
-986 IAGAT
+986 
-991 ASGTKAAADIAA
+991 
-1003 AGAASVEA
+1003 
-1011 TANTAAAVSGAA
+1011 
-1023 KSVSW
+1023 SW
-1028 VPIVGPILAV
+1028 IPVVGPVLAV
-1038 AAIAAIIGGIIAAA
+1038 AAIGTIMGVLLSVIS
-1052 NKGKFANGGI
+1052 KSKFANGGI
-1062 VQGASKIGDFNIA
+1062 VQGPSKIGDFNLV
-1075 RVNGGEMI
+1075 RVNGGELI
-1083 LNNRQQANLF
+1083 LNQRQQKNLF
-1093 NMLDNNR
+1093 DMIDKNR
-1100 VNNVSASP
+1100 VNTVNNTTGNV
-1108 QNVSFRIQGD
+1108 VFTIQGD
-1118 TLVGVIDNYNKKR
+1118 KLVGVIDNYNKKR
-1131 SRM
+1131 GRM

>member
-1 MSSVFSVKASFD
+1 MSSVFSIKASFD

-27 VKGIENAG
+27 IKGLETVG

-63 KQLTD
+63 QQLTD

-92 IDELTAKASMF
+92 IDELTTKASMF
-103 KDAMLDVQQSITE
+103 KDAMLDVQQSISE

-137 LQSFTGVAG
+137 LQSLTGVAG
-146 LSEDSVEEL
+146 LSEESVEGL

-193 ELAAATAIKLKT
+193 ELAAAAAIKLKT

-251 AKKSN
+251 AKKSS

-265 KEAAEEAAESIN
+265 KEAAEEATESIK

-291 AKYRILQIEYSKL
+291 AKYRILQLEYSKL
-304 DQNDKTSWIKDNA
+304 DQNDKTTWIKDNA

-322 LGLKINNVNDADQ
+322 LGLKINSVNEADQ
-335 VFVTQSAKVIAALK
+335 VFVTQSTQVIAALR

-384 KFFTADGKVPEPLK
+384 RFFTADGKVPKALK

-405 ELKYEWGGGQ
+405 DLKYEWGGGQ

-420 YILTPEATKKLQ
+420 YILTKEAANKLQ
-432 EYYDTQY
+432 EYYDKQY
-439 DVAVKAA
+439 DIAVKAA

-475 TKPTNGNSDSTKSS
+475 TKPNNGNSSSTKSS
-489 SSSKTSDNDDIFDSG
+489 SSSKTSNIEDIFDSG

-525 DDKAFDKVK
+525 DDKAFEKTK
-534 ADLKVAEKIVDDIK
+534 ADLKAAEKIVEDIK
-548 KKMSDPDAAKAL
+548 KKMADPDAAKTL
-560 VEQYDEASKKIN
+560 VEQYDDAAKKIN
-572 DIVKEYNIGIID
+572 GIVKEYNIGIID
-584 EETAKKQIEAINA
+584 EETAKTQIEAINA

-604 KPIEIKVKN
+604 KPIEIK
-613 GKWDELFDKDIDT
+613 
-626 KNLIEQYDE
+626 
-635 ASKKINDIVKEYN
+635 
-648 IGIIDK
+648 
-654 ETAKKQ
+654 
-660 IEAINTE
+660 
-667 LQKLGLK
+667 
-674 PIDIKLNPKGKW
+674 LNPVVNKGKW

-697 TAVDSVVQAYSLKLI
+697 TGVDSVVKAYSLKLI

-717 KEAIDAINVERINA
+717 QEAIDAINVERINA

-756 GAVGS
+756 DAVSS

-795 GFKAV
+795 GFEAG

-816 VMETFT
+816 LMTTFET
-822 MIQELVT
+822 IQELVT
-829 AAKLKDAAASSV
+829 AAKQKDAIASGAQMAADEAAAASTMT
-841 KAGADTAAATAST
+841 KAGANM
-854 AEATA
+854 
-859 DTAAATAAE
+859 AE
-868 TKAVADTAAA
+868 TATGAGKAV
-878 TASTTV
+878 
-884 ATADTAATIA
+884 
-894 SGTKAA
+894 
-900 TDTSAATASGTKAA
+900 
-914 ADIAAATAST
+914 
-924 TVATADTAATVAS
+924 
-937 GTKAATDIATAA
+937 
-949 ASGTKAAADIAAATA
+949 
-964 STTVATADTAATVA
+964 
-978 SGTKTATD
+978 
-986 IAGAT
+986 
-991 ASGTKAAADIAA
+991 
-1003 AGAASVEA
+1003 
-1011 TANTAAAVSGAA
+1011 
-1023 KSVSW
+1023 SW
-1028 VPIVGPILAV
+1028 LPIVGPILA
-1038 AAIAAIIGGIIAAA
+1038 IAAIGAIMGVMLGVMS
-1052 NKGKFANGGI
+1052 KSKFANGGI

-1093 NMLDNNR
+1093 NMLDHNR
-1100 VNNVSASP
+1100 IDNTSISP
-1108 QNVSFRIQGD
+1108 QTVSFRIQGD
-1118 TLVGVIDNYNKKR
+1118 TLVGAIDNYNKKR

>member
-1 MSSVFSVKASFD
+1 MSSVFSIKASFD

-182 SALMLGVRRTQ
+182 SALMLGVLRTQ

-304 DQNDKTSWIKDNA
+304 DQNDKITWIKDNA

-335 VFVTQSAKVIAALK
+335 VFVTQSAKVIAALQ

-384 KFFTADGKVPEPLK
+384 RFFTSDGKVPEPLK

-475 TKPTNGNSDSTKSS
+475 TKPTNGNSGSTKSS
-489 SSSKTSDNDDIFDSG
+489 SSYKTSDNDDIFDSG
-504 SLRAAQKTVT
+504 SLIAAQKTVT
-514 ELQDKLNRMSP
+514 DLQDKLNRMSP

-534 ADLKVAEKIVDDIK
+534 ADLKAAEKIVEDIK
-548 KKMSDPDAAKAL
+548 KKMSDPDAAKTL

-584 EETAKKQIEAINA
+584 EETANKQIEAINA

-613 GKWDELFDKDIDT
+613 GKWDGVFDIDIDT
-626 KNLIEQYDE
+626 KNLIEQYDD
-635 ASKKINDIVKEYN
+635 AVKKINDIVKSYN
-648 IGIIDK
+648 IGIIDEEK
-654 ETAKKQ
+654 AKAQ
-660 IEAINTE
+660 IEAINAE

-756 GAVGS
+756 DAVSS

-775 FKNLPDA
+775 FKNLQDA

-795 GFKAV
+795 GFEAG
-800 MQIMN
+800 MQIMS

-816 VMETFT
+816 LMTTFQT
-822 MIQELVT
+822 IQELVT
-829 AAKLKDAAASSV
+829 AAKIKDAAASSV
-841 KAGADTAAATAST
+841 QTAADEAAAAATMTKAGANM
-854 AEATA
+854 
-859 DTAAATAAE
+859 AE
-868 TKAVADTAAA
+868 TATGAGKAV
-878 TASTTV
+878 
-884 ATADTAATIA
+884 
-894 SGTKAA
+894 
-900 TDTSAATASGTKAA
+900 
-914 ADIAAATAST
+914 
-924 TVATADTAATVAS
+924 
-937 GTKAATDIATAA
+937 
-949 ASGTKAAADIAAATA
+949 
-964 STTVATADTAATVA
+964 
-978 SGTKTATD
+978 
-986 IAGAT
+986 
-991 ASGTKAAADIAA
+991 
-1003 AGAASVEA
+1003 
-1011 TANTAAAVSGAA
+1011 
-1023 KSVSW
+1023 SW
-1028 VPIVGPILAV
+1028 LPIVGPILA
-1038 AAIAAIIGGIIAAA
+1038 IAAIGAIMGVMLGVMS
-1052 NKGKFANGGI
+1052 KSKFANGGI
-1062 VQGASKIGDFNIA
+1062 VSNASKIGDFNIA

-1093 NMLDNNR
+1093 NMLDHNR
-1100 VNNVSASP
+1100 IDKTSTSP

>member
-1 MSSVFSVKASFD
+1 MSSVFSIKASFD

-77 DEEKQSEFGVALAQR
+77 DEEKQSEFGVALAKR

-182 SALMLGVRRTQ
+182 SALMLGVLRTQ

-239 AVIALGTALVAF
+239 AVIALGTALFAF

-265 KEAAEEAAESIN
+265 KEAAEEAAESIK

-304 DQNDKTSWIKDNA
+304 DQNDKITWIKDNA

-335 VFVTQSAKVIAALK
+335 VFVTQSAKVIAALQ

-375 VRKTAKEGA
+375 VRKTAKEGDR
-384 KFFTADGKVPEPLK
+384 FFAADGKVPEPLK

-475 TKPTNGNSDSTKSS
+475 TKPTNGNSGSTKSS

-504 SLRAAQKTVT
+504 SLIAAQKTVT
-514 ELQDKLNRMSP
+514 DLQDKLNRMSP

-534 ADLKVAEKIVDDIK
+534 ADLKAAEKIVEDIK
-548 KKMSDPDAAKAL
+548 KKMSDPDAAKTL

-572 DIVKEYNIGIID
+572 NIVKEYNIGIID

-613 GKWDELFDKDIDT
+613 GKWDGVFDIDIDT
-626 KNLIEQYDE
+626 KNLIEQYDD
-635 ASKKINDIVKEYN
+635 AVKKINDIVKGYN
-648 IGIIDK
+648 IGIIDEEK
-654 ETAKKQ
+654 AKAQ
-660 IEAINTE
+660 IEAINAE
-667 LQKLGLK
+667 LKKLGLK

-756 GAVGS
+756 DAVSS

-795 GFKAV
+795 GFEAG
-800 MQIMN
+800 MQIMS

-816 VMETFT
+816 LMTTFQT
-822 MIQELVT
+822 IQELVT
-829 AAKLKDAAASSV
+829 AAKIKDAAASSV
-841 KAGADTAAATAST
+841 QTAADEAAAAATMTKAGANM
-854 AEATA
+854 
-859 DTAAATAAE
+859 AE
-868 TKAVADTAAA
+868 TATGAGKAV
-878 TASTTV
+878 
-884 ATADTAATIA
+884 
-894 SGTKAA
+894 
-900 TDTSAATASGTKAA
+900 
-914 ADIAAATAST
+914 
-924 TVATADTAATVAS
+924 
-937 GTKAATDIATAA
+937 
-949 ASGTKAAADIAAATA
+949 
-964 STTVATADTAATVA
+964 
-978 SGTKTATD
+978 
-986 IAGAT
+986 
-991 ASGTKAAADIAA
+991 
-1003 AGAASVEA
+1003 
-1011 TANTAAAVSGAA
+1011 
-1023 KSVSW
+1023 SW
-1028 VPIVGPILAV
+1028 LPIVGPILA
-1038 AAIAAIIGGIIAAA
+1038 IAAIGAIMGVMLGVMS
-1052 NKGKFANGGI
+1052 KSKFANGGI
-1062 VQGASKIGDFNIA
+1062 VSNASKIGDFNIA

-1093 NMLDNNR
+1093 NMLDHNR
-1100 VNNVSASP
+1100 IDKTSTSP